1 MTIAKE
7 SFDELL
13 GWLDPD
19 RDTAGQKYVVI
30 RKGLIRI
37 FISHGISDA
46 EFYADET
53 IDRVTKRLPEIR
65 ATYVGDA
72 TRYFHGVARNITL
85 EARRKREVATEVVPE
100 RTTEKTSKDDM
111 SECLAECLKELPSEK
126 RELILDYH
134 LYQGRAKVEHHRE
147 MAAELSISEG
157 ALRTRAHH
165 LRVNLA
171 NCVMECV
178 KSLGGNKTPVPGHKK

>member
-1 MTIAKE
+1 LTITKE
-7 SFDELL
+7 PFDELL

-46 EFYADET
+46 EYYADET

-100 RTTEKTSKDDM
+100 RTTEEISKDDM
-111 SECLAECLKELPSEK
+111 SECLSECLKDLPSDK

-165 LRVNLA
+165 LRVSLA

-178 KSLGGNKTPVPGHKK
+178 KSLGGNKTPVPRHKE

>member
-1 MTIAKE
+1 LTITKE
-7 SFDELL
+7 PFDELL

-46 EFYADET
+46 EYYADET
-53 IDRVTKRLPEIR
+53 IDRVSKRLPEIR

-85 EARRKREVATEVVPE
+85 EARRKREVATDVVPE
-100 RTTEKTSKDDM
+100 RTTEEISKDDM
-111 SECLAECLKELPSEK
+111 SECLSECLKDLPSDK

-165 LRVNLA
+165 LRVSLA

-178 KSLGGNKTPVPGHKK
+178 KSLGGNKTPVPRHKE

>member
-1 MTIAKE
+1 MAIAKE

-37 FISHGISDA
+37 FVSHGISDA

-72 TRYFHGVARNITL
+72 VRYFHGVARNITL
-85 EARRKREVATEVVPE
+85 EARRKREVATDVVPE
-100 RTTEKTSKDDM
+100 RSTEETSKDDM
-111 SECLAECLKELPSEK
+111 SECLAECLKDLPPGK

-147 MAAELSISEG
+147 MAAELAISEG

-165 LRVNLA
+165 LRVDLA

-178 KSLGGNKTPVPGHKK
+178 KSLGGNKTAVPRHK

>member
-1 MTIAKE
+1 MTITKE
-7 SFDELL
+7 PFDELL

-72 TRYFHGVARNITL
+72 ARYFHGVARNITL
-85 EARRKREVATEVVPE
+85 EARRKREVATDVVPE
-100 RTTEKTSKDDM
+100 RTTEQMSKDDM
-111 SECLAECLKELPSEK
+111 SECLSKCLKHLPSDK

-134 LYQGRAKVEHHRE
+134 LYQGRAKVDHHRE

-165 LRVNLA
+165 LRVSLA
-171 NCVMECV
+171 DCVMECV
-178 KSLGGNKTPVPGHKK
+178 KSLGGNKTPVPRHK

>member
-1 MTIAKE
+1 LTIAKE

-100 RTTEKTSKDDM
+100 RTPEEINSDDM
-111 SECLAECLKELPSEK
+111 SECLSECLKDLPSEK

-178 KSLGGNKTPVPGHKK
+178 KTLGGNKTPVPSHK